1 MLLTIMLLAATLSVT
16 PDNGPAPMSRDDQV
30 REASKD
36 VMPFSMGATQH
47 IFRKTDD
54 GGVQTVVVRQP
65 DEQQTTMV
73 RQHLRQIADQFRA
86 RDFTS
91 PTHIHGETM
100 PGLSE
105 MRASEATDLDVTYAD
120 VSGGGQI
127 TYFAHTRALVDA
139 IHRWFDAQVSDHGRD
154 ARTEP

>member
-1 MLLTIMLLAATLSVT
+1 MLLTTILLAAALSVT
-16 PDNGPAPMSRDDQV
+16 PDDGAAPRSRDDQV

-47 IFRKTDD
+47 IFRKTHD
-54 GGVQTVVVRQP
+54 GGVQTVVVRKP

-73 RQHLRQIADQFRA
+73 RQHLRQLAEQFRA
-86 RDFTS
+86 RDFTG
-91 PTHIHGETM
+91 PAHIHGATM

-105 MRASEATDLDVTYAD
+105 MRASEPTDLDVTYAD

-127 TYFAHTRALVDA
+127 TYSAHTRALVDA
-139 IHRWFDAQVSDHGRD
+139 VHRWFDAQVSDHGRD
-154 ARTEP
+154 ARAEP